1 MFKNIPTG
9 TKQILI
15 AVLPLVVVSIL
26 IIVVG
31 KFGLSKI
38 SEVRSALT
46 KAQGDR
52 TLLTQKS
59 NTLRTVL
66 SSARDVADVALITL
80 PETNPALAVVSQIK
94 LVASENSVLISGV
107 KSGSEVADKTGL
119 SRSDISFNISGPRV
133 SVLAFIK
140 AIQNIA
146 PIIVVDKIKI
156 SENGGLV
163 DSSISVKSFW
173 SPLPTKL
180 PSLTTQ
186 ITDLTPAEKQL
197 ITDMGSLRK
206 PVFVIV
212 PPSTGAGKTDPF
224 SP

>member
-9 TKQILI
+9 TKQILV
-15 AVLPLVVVSIL
+15 AVLPLLAVSIL
-26 IIVVG
+26 IVVVG

-38 SEVRSALT
+38 SEVRTALT
-46 KAQGDR
+46 KAQADKV
-52 TLLTQKS
+52 LLTQKF
-59 NTLRTVL
+59 NILRTVL
-66 SSARDVADVALITL
+66 VSVGDAADVSLMAL
-80 PETNPALAVVSQIK
+80 PQTNPALAVASQIK

-119 SRSDISFNISGPRV
+119 SRSDISFNISGSRTG
-133 SVLAFIK
+133 VLAFIK
-140 AIQNIA
+140 GIQNIA
-146 PIIVVDKIKI
+146 PLIVVDKIKI
-156 SENGGLV
+156 SENNGVV
-163 DSSISVKSFW
+163 DSSISIKSFW

-180 PSLTTQ
+180 PSITTQ
-186 ITDLTPAEKQL
+186 VADLSAAEKQL

-206 PVFVIV
+206 PVFVVV